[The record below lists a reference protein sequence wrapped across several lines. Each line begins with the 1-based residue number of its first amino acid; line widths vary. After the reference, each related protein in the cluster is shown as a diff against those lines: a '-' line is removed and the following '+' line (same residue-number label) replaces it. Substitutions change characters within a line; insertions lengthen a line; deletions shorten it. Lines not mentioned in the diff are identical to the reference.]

1 MNTATVPTATAP
13 QSFRDVWLIT
23 TAHGLTHW
31 YVATFY
37 ILLPL
42 IGKELGL
49 SYTEIGLIMT
59 VLHLASAISNI
70 PGGYVA
76 DTVGR
81 KGYLMAFA
89 LFWVGFPYALMSIA
103 HSFWMLLI
111 CVALVGMGNNLW
123 HPTAIP
129 TLAHRFPDRKGLV
142 LSIHGMG
149 GNVGEALAPLVIGAL
164 LGWLSWRTV
173 VAVNIVPGLVMGVII
188 LVMLGA
194 LGAATAGNSDALN
207 AAAEKRS
214 IRHYI
219 RDFANLLKNRAVLL
233 IAFSASF
240 RSMTQA
246 GLLTFLPVY
255 LAYELNY
262 SPFAVGACLTV
273 IQLAGFLSAP
283 VAGHLSDK
291 LGRKHV
297 VNASMVLTA
306 VAIVGMAFAGQSIV
320 FVLFIALV
328 GFFLYATRAV
338 MQAWA
343 LESSPKN
350 MAGTSIAFQFGVQAL
365 GSSIAPAIFGMIAD
379 KYGLYAGF
387 YFLAGIILFANVLVY
402 FIPSGDVKQVSP
414 TAAS

>member
-1 MNTATVPTATAP
+1 MNTATVSAATMP
-13 QSFRDVWLIT
+13 RSFRDVWLIT

-42 IGKELGL
+42 IGKEIGL

-59 VLHLASAISNI
+59 VLHLVSAISNI
-70 PGGYVA
+70 PGGFLA

-89 LFWVGFPYALMSIA
+89 LFWVGFPYALMSLA
-103 HSFWMLLI
+103 HGLWMLLI

-129 TLAHRFPDRKGLV
+129 TLAHRYPERKGLV

-149 GNVGEALAPLVIGAL
+149 GNIGEALAPLAIGAL
-164 LGWLSWRTV
+164 LVWFSWRTV
-173 VAVNIVPGLVMGVII
+173 VVVNVVPGLVMSVII

-194 LGAATAGNSDALN
+194 LGAAKAGSKDAIN

-214 IRHYI
+214 LKLYV
-219 RDFANLLKNRAVLL
+219 RDVANLLRNKAVILVAL
-233 IAFSASF
+233 SGSF

-255 LAYELNY
+255 LAYELGY

-291 LGRKHV
+291 VGRKRV
-297 VNASMVLTA
+297 VNSSMALTA
-306 VAIVGMAFAGQSIV
+306 VAIVGMALAGQSLV

-343 LESSPKN
+343 LECAPKN
-350 MAGTSIAFQFGVQAL
+350 MAGSSIALQFGVQAL
-365 GSSIAPAIFGMIAD
+365 GSSISPTIFGMIAD
-379 KYGLYAGF
+379 AHGLFVGF
-387 YFLAGIILFANVLVY
+387 YFLAGTILFANVLVY
-402 FIPSGDVKQVSP
+402 FIPTSELAQVKP
-414 TAAS
+414 AAT

>member
-1 MNTATVPTATAP
+1 MNTAIASAATTP
-13 QSFRDVWLIT
+13 QSFRDVWLIS

-59 VLHLASAISNI
+59 TLHLVSAVSNI
-70 PGGYVA
+70 PGGFLA

-89 LFWVGFPYALMSIA
+89 LFWVGFPYALMSLA
-103 HSFWMLLI
+103 HGLWMLLI

-129 TLAHRFPDRKGLV
+129 TLAHRYPERKGLV

-149 GNVGEALAPLVIGAL
+149 GNIGEALAPLAIGAL
-164 LGWLSWRTV
+164 LVWFSWRTV
-173 VAVNIVPGLVMGVII
+173 VVVNVVPGLVMSVII

-194 LGAATAGNSDALN
+194 LGAAKAGSRDAIN

-214 IRHYI
+214 LKLYV
-219 RDFANLLKNRAVLL
+219 RDVANLLKNKAVIL
-233 IAFSASF
+233 IAFSGSF
-240 RSMTQA
+240 RAMTQA

-255 LAYELNY
+255 LAYELGY

-283 VAGHLSDK
+283 IAGHLSDK
-291 LGRKHV
+291 VGRKRV
-297 VNASMVLTA
+297 VNSSMVLTA
-306 VAIVGMAFAGQSIV
+306 VAIVGMALAGQSLV

-343 LESSPKN
+343 LECAPKN
-350 MAGTSIAFQFGVQAL
+350 MAGSSIALQFGVQAV
-365 GSSIAPAIFGMIAD
+365 GSAISPTIFGMIAD
-379 KYGLYAGF
+379 AHGLYVGF
-387 YFLAGIILFANVLVY
+387 YFLAATILFANVMVY
-402 FIPSGDVKQVSP
+402 FIPNGEVAQVKP
-414 TAAS
+414 AAT

>member
-1 MNTATVPTATAP
+1 MNTAIASAATTP

-59 VLHLASAISNI
+59 TLHLASAISNI
-70 PGGYVA
+70 PGGFLA

-89 LFWVGFPYALMSIA
+89 LFWVGFPYALMSVA

-111 CVALVGMGNNLW
+111 CVSLVGMGNNLW

-129 TLAHRFPDRKGLV
+129 TLAHRYPDRKGLV

-164 LGWLSWRTV
+164 LVWFSWRTV
-173 VAVNIVPGLVMGVII
+173 VVANVVPGLVMSVII

-194 LGAATAGNSDALN
+194 LGAAKAGSKDAIN

-214 IRHYI
+214 LKLYVQ
-219 RDFANLLKNRAVLL
+219 DFANLLRNKAVIL
-233 IAFSASF
+233 IACSASF

-291 LGRKHV
+291 LGRKRV
-297 VNASMVLTA
+297 VNSSMVLTA
-306 VAIVGMAFAGQSIV
+306 VAIVGMALAGQDLV
-320 FVLFIALV
+320 FVLFIALI

-343 LESSPKN
+343 LESAPKN
-350 MAGTSIAFQFGVQAL
+350 MAGTSIALQFGVQAL
-365 GSSIAPAIFGMIAD
+365 GASISPAVFGMIAD
-379 KYGLYAGF
+379 THGLLAGF
-387 YFLAGIILFANVLVY
+387 YFLAGIILVANVLVY
-402 FIPSGDVKQVSP
+402 FVPNGAVAQAKP
-414 TAAS
+414 ATT